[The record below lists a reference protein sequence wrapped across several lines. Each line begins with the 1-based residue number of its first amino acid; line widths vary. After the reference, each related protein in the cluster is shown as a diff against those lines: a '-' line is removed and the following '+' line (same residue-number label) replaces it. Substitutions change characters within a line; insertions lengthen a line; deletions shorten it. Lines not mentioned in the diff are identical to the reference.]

1 MMSDQL
7 TNTVAAFQQ
16 WRSNKPARSSATPSY
31 LRQQAVAL
39 LPHYSQSIIA
49 TTLRISGTQLKHWR
63 LAHQALNDTTHF
75 IPLPSLQSEPLPSQ
89 STPALSFEVN
99 LTNGNQ
105 FSVSGAL
112 DCQLITQLIEAIRS

>member
-7 TNTVAAFQQ
+7 TNTVTAFQQ

-63 LAHQALNDTTHF
+63 LAHQELNDTTHF
-75 IPLPSLQSEPLPSQ
+75 IPLPSLQSESLPS
-89 STPALSFEVN
+89 SIPALSFEVN

-105 FSVSGAL
+105 FSGSCFCPYAQRHTDGG
-112 DCQLITQLIEAIRS
+112 DTG